1 MMGWNAPKPV
11 VRLLRLELTRLVPV
25 HKRTFFRGVEGRRV
39 GRLSA
44 GARRFRVEVAAAAER
59 IVWRAGVDRRIRL
72 GRLSSKLPVGA
83 GGYAGL
89 RRASSTRLCAT
100 TADQM

>member
-1 MMGWNAPKPV
+1 MPT
-11 VRLLRLELTRLVPV
+11 LRDLYLIDARFAYLEQIL
-25 HKRTFFRGVEGRRV
+25 
-39 GRLSA
+39 
-44 GARRFRVEVAAAAER
+44 AA
-59 IVWRAGVDRRIRL
+59 L
-72 GRLSSKLPVGA
+72 GLGP